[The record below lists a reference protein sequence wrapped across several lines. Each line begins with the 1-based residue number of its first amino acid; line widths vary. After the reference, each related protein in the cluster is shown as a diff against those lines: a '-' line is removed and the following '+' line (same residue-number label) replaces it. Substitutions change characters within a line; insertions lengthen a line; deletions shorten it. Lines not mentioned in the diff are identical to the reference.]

1 MYIRRELVR
10 ASAARPRFSSLFGPT
25 VVGIALLIQPVAGLI
40 EHLLDPK
47 SGTVVSDHVQAI
59 ASNPNGRLASILVG
73 LLATV
78 LFVPVALGLAHLVR
92 PGAPRLGLVG
102 GGLALVGVVGYSA
115 IHGADIAFLEMVKQ
129 NVGLIP
135 AAQIVE
141 GFEASVG
148 GASLLALFLV
158 GMFLGTLLLAL
169 ALWRTRTAP
178 RLAATLIIVF
188 LVVDAVGA
196 IAGIKP
202 VNLVAHTLLIGG
214 SGWIGLRVLAMTR
227 EEWGSHGETVGTP
240 HPPEVS
246 PGDRKSFDHG

>member
-1 MYIRRELVR
+1 MR

-47 SGTVVSDHVQAI
+47 SGTVVTDHVQAI
-59 ASNPNGRLASILVG
+59 SSNPNGRLASILVG

-78 LFVPVALGLAHLVR
+78 FFIPVALGLAHLVR
-92 PGAPRLGLVG
+92 RGAPRLGLVG
-102 GGLALVGVVGYSA
+102 GGLALVGVVGSSA
-115 IHGADIAFLEMVKQ
+115 IHGADLALLEMVKQ
-129 NVGLIP
+129 NVGPVP
-135 AAQIVE
+135 AAQIIE

-148 GASLLALFLV
+148 GASILALFLV

-178 RLAATLIIVF
+178 PLAATLIIAF

-202 VNLVAHTLLIGG
+202 VNLVAHTLLIVG
-214 SGWIGLRVLAMTR
+214 SGWIGFRVLAMTR

>member
-1 MYIRRELVR
+1 
-10 ASAARPRFSSLFGPT
+10 
-25 VVGIALLIQPVAGLI
+25 
-40 EHLLDPK
+40 
-47 SGTVVSDHVQAI
+47 
-59 ASNPNGRLASILVG
+59 
-73 LLATV
+73 
-78 LFVPVALGLAHLVR
+78 
-92 PGAPRLGLVG
+92 
-102 GGLALVGVVGYSA
+102 
-115 IHGADIAFLEMVKQ
+115 
-129 NVGLIP
+129 
-135 AAQIVE
+135 
-141 GFEASVG
+141 
-148 GASLLALFLV
+148 
-158 GMFLGTLLLAL
+158 MFLGTLLLAL